1 MGVKEKIERVTET
14 LSLLE
19 IESFRK
25 AVKDAVHAKISPDVI
40 LLEGMTSGME
50 IIGEKYEGGE
60 YFLTE
65 LVLAGHM
72 MKEGVEMLKPLMSR
86 ENKKKVG
93 KVLIGTVQGDL
104 HDIGKNLVAHMF
116 EGSGFDVYDLGVD
129 VSSEKFI
136 EKVKEVEPDILA
148 LSALLTTTM
157 PKMSDVIQVLKKEG
171 LRDKVKVLV
180 GGRPLTQEYA
190 EEIGAD
196 GYARGAIEAEKK
208 GKELLKI

>member
-1 MGVKEKIERVTET
+1 MERKEKIERVAET

-19 IESFRK
+19 VEAFEK
-25 AVKDAVHAKISPDVI
+25 AVKDAVDAKISPDVI
-40 LLEGMTSGME
+40 ILDGMRRGME
-50 IIGEKYEGGE
+50 IIGEKYESGV

-72 MKEGVEMLKPLMSR
+72 MKEGVKMLKPLLKR
-86 ENKKKVG
+86 GEGKKVG

-104 HDIGKNLVAHMF
+104 HDIGKNLVSHMF

-136 EKVKEVEPDILA
+136 EKVKEVEPDIVA

-157 PKMSDVIQVLKKEG
+157 PKMRDVIQGLKKSG

-190 EEIGAD
+190 EKIGAD
-196 GYARGAIEAEKK
+196 GYASDAIEAVKK
-208 GKELLKI
+208 GEELLKI